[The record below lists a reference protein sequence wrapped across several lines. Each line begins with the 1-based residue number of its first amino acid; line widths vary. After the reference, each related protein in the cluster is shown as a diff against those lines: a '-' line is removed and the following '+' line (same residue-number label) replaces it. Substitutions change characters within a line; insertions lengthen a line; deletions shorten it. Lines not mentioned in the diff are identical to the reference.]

1 MHKALR
7 VMALMLLIVVG
18 TATGAYAGSA
28 SSGWDRF
35 ASWGNGGNQHC
46 GGYQASVYTPPSVL
60 NAYGSVR
67 HRIGDPCDNND
78 NAPAGWL
85 GVKEYLQNGNGVVCV
100 SAGWEYNS
108 SSAFLISRNTGG
120 TNGTCD
126 NWQTV
131 RGVALGR
138 LWNDNQ
144 NQYETA
150 NSWIHS
156 PYQN

>member
-1 MHKALR
+1 MRMMLRALPL
-7 VMALMLLIVVG
+7 ALLVIAGL
-18 TATGAYAGSA
+18 ATGAAAGSA
-28 SSGWDRF
+28 SSGWDQF
-35 ASWGNGGNQHC
+35 ASWGSGGNHHC
-46 GGYQASVYTPPSVL
+46 GGYKADVDTPPSTL
-60 NAYGSVR
+60 NAIGNVR
-67 HRIGDPCDNND
+67 HRDGDPCDRVTS
-78 NAPAGWL
+78 APAGWL

-100 SAGWEYNS
+100 SVGWEYTNVVA
-108 SSAFLISRNTGG
+108 SAMSRTTGG

-131 RGVALGR
+131 RGVALAR

-150 NSWIHS
+150 NNWIHS